1 MFSFA
6 KTFTLLALTTFTL
19 LPATGGCSEI
29 GEAIDC
35 DQMCNKMKDCVDDD
49 LDVHDCA
56 ERCEDKVDD
65 NALANQLDAC
75 TDCLDR
81 GVSCKEVADECS
93 VCDDVQIA
101 LTP

>member
-1 MFSFA
+1 
-6 KTFTLLALTTFTL
+6 
-19 LPATGGCSEI
+19 
-29 GEAIDC
+29 
-35 DQMCNKMKDCVDDD
+35 MCNKMKDCVDDD
-49 LDVHDCA
+49 LDVRDCA

-81 GVSCKEVADECS
+81 GVACKEVADECT

>member
-1 MFSFA
+1 MFSFSR
-6 KTFTLLALTTFTL
+6 TFTLVALVTFSL
-19 LPATGGCSEI
+19 VPALGGCSEV

-49 LDVHDCA
+49 LDVRDCA

-65 NALANQLDAC
+65 NALADKLDAC

-81 GVSCKEVADECS
+81 GVACREVADECT
-93 VCDDVQIA
+93 VCDEVQIA